1 VKVKRFDIK
10 GLRLGYKKVCTPTCA
25 AKSIVNVRG
34 IDKLLSR
41 DIFQPVESLTVR
53 IYNHAISPYD
63 ECHSQAWA
71 ATLVLMTLMLARQ
84 RRRPLLHA
92 EEVLTKPSRRRSEL
106 GFQLSSIA
114 ATETFKL

>member
-1 VKVKRFDIK
+1 VKVERLDIK
-10 GLRLGYKKVCTPTCA
+10 GLRHSCKKVCTPTRA

-84 RRRPLLHA
+84 RRHPLLHA
-92 EEVLTKPSRRRSEL
+92 EEVLTKPSRRRSAL